1 MQDFLCN
8 YRKSKCGNKNQ
19 ADSLV
24 YEIEKNDI
32 YEEFYMNKIL
42 VNIQKIR
49 HLMVRQKI
57 EDETKSTPF
66 VKFRRKSRTYEFI
79 KDYGEYKKNKGN
91 Q

>member
-1 MQDFLCN
+1 MQDFHCS

-32 YEEFYMNKIL
+32 YEEFYLNKIL

-49 HLMVRQKI
+49 HLMMRQKV

-66 VKFRRKSRTYEFI
+66 VKFGKKSKTYEFI

>member
-1 MQDFLCN
+1 MKDFHCN

-49 HLMVRQKI
+49 HLMMRQKV

-66 VKFRRKSRTYEFI
+66 VKLGKKSKTYEFI